1 MLLVYRI
8 TRLHTRRTL
17 MSFSAKRFYCLLFE
31 SLADVFG
38 EYKKMLKEDE
48 SKSVTQPPSLS
59 YLRWVKLQFENVCSL
74 KVIFTRE

>member
-1 MLLVYRI
+1 MP
-8 TRLHTRRTL
+8 
-17 MSFSAKRFYCLLFE
+17 
-31 SLADVFG
+31 
-38 EYKKMLKEDE
+38 KEDE